1 MKLQKIFK
9 ETIKEI
15 KILNLKNI
23 FKLINKETLLSTLII
38 LIILFGVIYIIPDI
52 LETLFNTILGN
63 LILLLIIIILIITKK
78 YKFGIFLLLIIIILY
93 RFNYYK
99 NKKEGF
105 TWSQDSINQF
115 IKVQNTI
122 NPKII
127 FDTNEIQKQASQDEV
142 NYFLKT
148 GMWPWSQEV
157 QQLYKKAILT
167 NPYVRTDPEDALNTT
182 RKIYNQ
188 TIILEM
194 LSSQTKEGQFLLKGV
209 SIDSSN
215 NNIELNGWGN
225 YGYKSGLQE
234 NQQNENIIR
243 CGIDAS
249 GNNSLQ
255 QIQYNSSNNTQ
266 TITPIDYNN
275 LTSLIPG
282 FSFKNSSCNPCVALN
297 STPDYTCPFN
307 LDISGNINQGTST
320 IWQYLW
326 NTNPFESIKSV
337 FLTNENSID
346 PNKFPILNE
355 INTEINTLFQK

>member
-1 MKLQKIFK
+1 MNLQKLFK
-9 ETIKEI
+9 EIIK
-15 KILNLKNI
+15 
-23 FKLINKETLLSTLII
+23 NKENKEMLIGILSI
-38 LIILFGVIYIIPDI
+38 LIILLGIIYIIPDI
-52 LETLFNTILGN
+52 LEKLFNTILGN
-63 LILLLIIIILIITKK
+63 LILLLIIIILVITKK
-78 YKFGIFLLLIIIILY
+78 YKYGLLLTIIIIILY
-93 RFNYYK
+93 RFNK

-105 TWSQDSINQF
+105 TWSQDSINEF
-115 IKVQNTI
+115 IKVQKTI

-127 FDTNEIQKQASQDEV
+127 FDTNEIQQQANQDEV

-167 NPYVRTDPEDALNTT
+167 NPYVRTDSEDALNTT

-194 LSSQTKEGQFLLKGV
+194 LSLQTKEGQFLLKGV
-209 SIDSSN
+209 NIDSSN

-243 CGIDAS
+243 CGIDSS

-255 QIQYNSSNNTQ
+255 QIQHN
-266 TITPIDYNN
+266 TITQIDYNN

-307 LDISGNINQGTST
+307 LDISGNINQGTSL

-326 NTNPFESIKSV
+326 NTNPFESVTSI
-337 FLTNENSID
+337 FQENNSIN
-346 PNKFPILNE
+346 PNNFPILNE
-355 INTEINTLFQK
+355 INTEINTLLQK

>member
-1 MKLQKIFK
+1 MNLQKLFK
-9 ETIKEI
+9 EIIK
-15 KILNLKNI
+15 
-23 FKLINKETLLSTLII
+23 NKENKEMLIGILSI
-38 LIILFGVIYIIPDI
+38 LIILLGIIYIIPDI
-52 LETLFNTILGN
+52 LEKLFNTILGN
-63 LILLLIIIILIITKK
+63 LILLLIIIILVITKK
-78 YKFGIFLLLIIIILY
+78 YKYGLLLTIIIIILY
-93 RFNYYK
+93 RFNKNK

-105 TWSQDSINQF
+105 TWSQDSINEF
-115 IKVQNTI
+115 IKVQKTI

-127 FDTNEIQKQASQDEV
+127 FDTNEIQQQANQDEV

-167 NPYVRTDPEDALNTT
+167 NPYVRTDSEDALNTT

-194 LSSQTKEGQFLLKGV
+194 LSLQTKEGQFLLKGV
-209 SIDSSN
+209 NIDSSN

-243 CGIDAS
+243 CGIDSS

-255 QIQYNSSNNTQ
+255 QIQHN
-266 TITPIDYNN
+266 TITQIDYNN

-307 LDISGNINQGTST
+307 LDISGNINQGTSL

-326 NTNPFESIKSV
+326 NTNPFESVTSI
-337 FLTNENSID
+337 FQENNSIN
-346 PNKFPILNE
+346 PNNFPILNE
-355 INTEINTLFQK
+355 INTEINTLLQK